1 MTQALYRRY
10 RPDTFAEVIGQS
22 HVTEPLQQ
30 ALRAD
35 RVTHAYLFSGPRGC
49 GKTTSARIL
58 ARCLNCVEWPTDTPC
73 GRCDSCLDLA
83 RGGGGSLDVVEID
96 AASHNGVDDARDLR
110 ERAAYAPARDRFK
123 IFILDEAHMVT
134 TQGFNA
140 LLKIVEEPPPHV
152 KFIFATT
159 EPDKVIGTI
168 RSRTHHYPFRLV
180 PPEILQN
187 YLEEIC
193 AKEGVPIG
201 PGVLPLVVRAGAG
214 SVRDSLSV
222 LDQLV
227 AGADDTGV
235 DYERAVAL
243 LGYTH
248 ATLLD
253 DTVDALAAR
262 DGASVFRV
270 VDRVIASGHE
280 PRRFVEDLL
289 ERLRDLIVIAASGDA
304 ADATLSA
311 VPADQLARMRTQAAH
326 LGMGELSRAADLV
339 NAALSEMTGATSP
352 RLHLELLCARLLLPA
367 ADDGTTGHGA
377 RLDRLER
384 QVSGGAGIELSSGS
398 AAAVPAA
405 PVPPAGSRRAAPPV
419 YEGERLPPEA
429 PADDVVA
436 AMPTPALPPPTTPT
450 AAAPARSRPTA
461 PSRPADD
468 VVPPAPALE
477 PAAPPTTEPPT
488 PESAGAA
495 LETELLRRR
504 WPEVLDTVSRLRK
517 VTRALVDQQNAKV
530 AGLTSDTLRLSFTT
544 AALAATF
551 RNGSHAAI
559 VQQAVRETLGFE
571 VRVEGHL
578 EEGSTDPVRPER
590 SAAPRSSAPAEDQ
603 SEALRTAPVPP
614 APDLPTTLP
623 PLAGPTGSDWP
634 EVATPGGRAATDAK
648 SNPTPAPAPAPAPA
662 PRSDG
667 RGERGGSTTPRSA
680 RGGASRSR
688 SGQASPASRSSSAAR
703 SSRRPADEES
713 DLEER
718 DATIVEESGL
728 TGAPLIAQLLGGTV
742 IDEVIDGPA

>member
-1 MTQALYRRY
+1 VTIALYRRY

-30 ALRAD
+30 ALRTD
-35 RVTHAYLFSGPRGC
+35 RVSHAYLFSGPRGC

-58 ARCLNCVEWPTDTPC
+58 ARCLNCVEGPTDTPC

-83 RGGGGSLDVVEID
+83 RGGSGRLDVVEID

-110 ERAAYAPARDRFK
+110 ERAAYAPARDRYK

-180 PPEILQN
+180 PPEILQT
-187 YLEEIC
+187 YLEQIC
-193 AKEGVPIG
+193 ASEGVPVG

-227 AGADDTGV
+227 AGAADTGV

-243 LGYTH
+243 LGYTP
-248 ATLLD
+248 AALLD
-253 DTVDALAAR
+253 DTVDALSAR

-270 VDRVIASGHE
+270 VDRVISTGHE

-289 ERLRDLIVIAASGDA
+289 ERLRDLIVIAAAGDA
-304 ADATLSA
+304 ADAVLRNI
-311 VPADQLARMRTQAAH
+311 PADQLAGMRTQAAH
-326 LGMGELSRAADLV
+326 LGMGELSRAADMV

-384 QVSGGAGIELSSGS
+384 QVSGGVGVELSS
-398 AAAVPAA
+398 AVA
-405 PVPPAGSRRAAPPV
+405 
-419 YEGERLPPEA
+419 
-429 PADDVVA
+429 
-436 AMPTPALPPPTTPT
+436 
-450 AAAPARSRPTA
+450 A
-461 PSRPADD
+461 PSRLVAPAP
-468 VVPPAPALE
+468 VVPAPVVPAPAASE
-477 PAAPPTTEPPT
+477 PT
-488 PESAGAA
+488 GAL

-504 WPEVLDTVSRLRK
+504 WPEVLETVSRLRK

-530 AGLTSDTLRLSFTT
+530 ASLTNDTLRLSFTT

-551 RNGSHAAI
+551 RGGHHAEI
-559 VQQAVRETLGFE
+559 VQQAVRETLGFD

-578 EEGSTDPVRPER
+578 EEGSTDPVRPDR
-590 SAAPRSSAPAEDQ
+590 SAAPRGWAPVEDQ
-603 SEALRTAPVPP
+603 PEALSTAPVPPAPVPP
-614 APDLPTTLP
+614 APDLPTMLP
-623 PLAGPTGSDWP
+623 PLAGAAGPTGASGSDWP
-634 EVATPGGRAATDAK
+634 EVATPGGRQTTDNQ
-648 SNPTPAPAPAPAPA
+648 SNRTPAPAPAPAPA

-667 RGERGGSTTPRSA
+667 RGERGGSTTVRGSRSA
-680 RGGASRSR
+680 AAR
-688 SGQASPASRSSSAAR
+688 SGSSQAPPAAR
-703 SSRRPADEES
+703 SSSVARPSPGPADEEP
-713 DLEER
+713 DHDER
-718 DATIVEESGL
+718 DAPIVEESGL
-728 TGAPLIAQLLGGTV
+728 TGAPLVAQLLGGTV
-742 IDEVIDGPA
+742 IDEVVDGPA

>member
-1 MTQALYRRY
+1 
-10 RPDTFAEVIGQS
+10 
-22 HVTEPLQQ
+22 
-30 ALRAD
+30 
-35 RVTHAYLFSGPRGC
+35 
-49 GKTTSARIL
+49 
-58 ARCLNCVEWPTDTPC
+58 
-73 GRCDSCLDLA
+73 
-83 RGGGGSLDVVEID
+83 
-96 AASHNGVDDARDLR
+96 
-110 ERAAYAPARDRFK
+110 
-123 IFILDEAHMVT
+123 MVT

-180 PPEILQN
+180 PPEILRG
-187 YLEEIC
+187 YLEQIC
-193 AKEGVPIG
+193 LSEGVPVG

-227 AGADDTGV
+227 AGADDTGL

-289 ERLRDLIVIAASGDA
+289 ERLRDLIVISASGDA

-326 LGMGELSRAADLV
+326 LGMGELSRAADLI

-377 RLDRLER
+377 RLVRLER
-384 QVSGGAGIELSSGS
+384 QVSGGAGIELSSGP
-398 AAAVPAA
+398 AAA
-405 PVPPAGSRRAAPPV
+405 PVD
-419 YEGERLPPEA
+419 EGERPPPEA
-429 PADDVVA
+429 SADVVVP
-436 AMPTPALPPPTTPT
+436 AMPTPALPVPAAPT

-461 PSRPADD
+461 SSRPADD
-468 VVPPAPALE
+468 VVPPAPTPE
-477 PAAPPTTEPPT
+477 TSVPPTSAPPTSGPPT
-488 PESAGAA
+488 PEPAGAA

-530 AGLTSDTLRLSFTT
+530 ASLTSDTLQLSFTT

-551 RNGSHAAI
+551 RGGSHAAI

-614 APDLPTTLP
+614 APELPTTLP

-634 EVATPGGRAATDAK
+634 EVATPGGRQATDAR

-667 RGERGGSTTPRSA
+667 RGERGGSTTVRGSRSA
-680 RGGASRSR
+680 APRSR
-688 SGQASPASRSSSAAR
+688 SGPPAPAARSSSAAR
-703 SSRRPADEES
+703 AGRSPADEEP
-713 DLEER
+713 DLDER
-718 DATIVEESGL
+718 DAPIVEESGL
-728 TGAPLIAQLLGGTV
+728 TGAPLVAQLLGGTV
-742 IDEVIDGPA
+742 IDEVIDGPG

>member
-180 PPEILQN
+180 PPEILQT

-270 VDRVIASGHE
+270 VGRVIASGQE

-326 LGMGELSRAADLV
+326 LGMGELSRAADLI

-384 QVSGGAGIELSSGS
+384 QVSDGAGIELSSGP
-398 AAAVPAA
+398 AAAVAAA
-405 PVPPAGSRRAAPPV
+405 PVPPTGSRRAASPV
-419 YEGERLPPEA
+419 DEGERLPPEA
-429 PADDVVA
+429 PADVVVP
-436 AMPTPALPPPTTPT
+436 AMATPALPVPAAPT

-461 PSRPADD
+461 SSRPADD
-468 VVPPAPALE
+468 VVPPAPTPE
-477 PAAPPTTEPPT
+477 TSAPPTSAPPTSAPPT
-488 PESAGAA
+488 PEPAGAA

-590 SAAPRSSAPAEDQ
+590 
-603 SEALRTAPVPP
+603 
-614 APDLPTTLP
+614 
-623 PLAGPTGSDWP
+623 
-634 EVATPGGRAATDAK
+634 
-648 SNPTPAPAPAPAPA
+648 
-662 PRSDG
+662 
-667 RGERGGSTTPRSA
+667 
-680 RGGASRSR
+680 
-688 SGQASPASRSSSAAR
+688 
-703 SSRRPADEES
+703 
-713 DLEER
+713 
-718 DATIVEESGL
+718 
-728 TGAPLIAQLLGGTV
+728 
-742 IDEVIDGPA
+742 